1 MARSVTSM
9 AAGRSNRRYV
19 VLAVVLA
26 LLSAVLVYATLS
38 RAGGESGSGA
48 GEVQTVVVAKEA
60 IPARSEITSSMVALR
75 QVAIN
80 ARADQAL
87 SSTDDVVGRVTRYP
101 VAANEQILTSKIVS
115 PELPLEGDALSYIIP
130 EGMRAV
136 SISTNQ
142 VLSAG
147 GLILPGDYVDILGV
161 FNVEVS
167 TEAPTSPEQSAY
179 YFSMI
184 GGEKETLESFYV
196 WTILQNVEVVAVAQ
210 TIVDVVP
217 VVGEEDGEAVS
228 AETQRTRNTEDE
240 PLPDAVTITMLVTPE
255 QAELLFLAELNG
267 TLRAVVRGFGDSE
280 EQDIR
285 PVTEL
290 ELLPSDLPLPY
301 AP

>member
-9 AAGRSNRRYV
+9 AAGRNNRRYV

-38 RAGGESGSGA
+38 RAGDDGGLGSGD
-48 GEVQTVVVAKEA
+48 VQTVVVAKEA
-60 IPARSEITSSMVALR
+60 IPARTEITSSMVELR
-75 QVAIN
+75 QVPIN
-80 ARADQAL
+80 ARGDQAL
-87 SSTDDVVGRVTRYP
+87 VSTDDVVGKATRYP
-101 VAANEQILTSKIVS
+101 VAANEQILASKIVS
-115 PELPLEGDALSYIIP
+115 PELPTEGKALSFVVP
-130 EGMRAV
+130 EGKRAI
-136 SISTNQ
+136 SISISQ
-142 VLSAG
+142 VVSAG

-167 TEAPTSPEQSAY
+167 AAPPSSPGQPVYS
-179 YFSMI
+179 FSMI

-196 WTILQNVEVVAVAQ
+196 STILQNVEVLAVAQ

-217 VVGEEDGEAVS
+217 VVGEENGETVS
-228 AETQRTRNTEDE
+228 AESQRARNTEEE
-240 PLPDAVTITMLVTPE
+240 PLPDATTITLLVTPE
-255 QAELLFLAELNG
+255 QAELLFLAESNG

-280 EQDIR
+280 QMDVR

-290 ELLPSDLPLPY
+290 ELLPPDLPLPY